1 MEESHESEETAVYA
15 QQRCG
20 RSGADVLM
28 IRNTTIAVTGPV
40 ALAQGANTEKH
51 MTTTQSKLFCN
62 TKTLTAKEWAHHKQ
76 LSEKLMAARKATV
89 ETDRGYEFQFGPQD
103 ATLADLADWVVAESK
118 CCPFFDFHIDLENEG
133 KLICLRVTG
142 EEGVKQFMQAEFGI
156 H

>member
-1 MEESHESEETAVYA
+1 
-15 QQRCG
+15 
-20 RSGADVLM
+20 
-28 IRNTTIAVTGPV
+28 
-40 ALAQGANTEKH
+40 

-62 TKTLTAKEWAHHKQ
+62 TKTLTAKEWAYHKQ